1 MKSNKVMII
10 SFVLFYFIIFI
21 IGFLNGNNF
30 NGEVSLLSKKDI
42 IYIFLINS
50 MLIIFSLLLTP
61 TMLSFIF
68 LIGNIYNI
76 GKLTAE
82 SGINFYIYLPISL
95 LHGFFEI
102 VCLYYIYKLTIYHIL
117 NYIKH
122 DKFLHNF
129 KKLIKVTLIRYIPIS
144 ICILLIA
151 SSIEVLI
158 SNRLIYW
165 LIQK

>member
-10 SFVLFYFIIFI
+10 SFVLFYLIIFI
-21 IGFLNGNNF
+21 IGFFNGDGF

-50 MLIIFSLLLTP
+50 TLIVFFLLLTP

-95 LHGFFEI
+95 LHGFLEI

-122 DKFLHNF
+122 DDFLHNF
-129 KKLIKVTLIRYIPIS
+129 KKIIKITLIRYIPIS
-144 ICILLIA
+144 ICILLVA
-151 SSIEVLI
+151 AGIEVLI
-158 SNRLIYW
+158 SNRVIYW